1 MSAAATAPVLY
12 RWLPLSNYLTV
23 FNCQNLLALV
33 FGEFMK
39 ATWNNATIAESDKT
53 IVIEGNHYFPPD
65 TITSEHLQPSDKH
78 STCPWKGEASYYDV
92 VVNGE
97 VNKDAAW
104 YYPEPKAAAAE
115 IKGYIAFWR
124 GVKVE

>member
-1 MSAAATAPVLY
+1 
-12 RWLPLSNYLTV
+12 
-23 FNCQNLLALV
+23 
-33 FGEFMK
+33 MK
-39 ATWNNATIAESDKT
+39 ATWNDATIAESDKT

-65 TITSEHLQPSDKH
+65 TIKSEHFQPSEKH
-78 STCPWKGEASYYDV
+78 TTCPWKGEASYYDV

-115 IKGYIAFWR
+115 IKDYIAFWR
-124 GVKVE
+124 GVKVD